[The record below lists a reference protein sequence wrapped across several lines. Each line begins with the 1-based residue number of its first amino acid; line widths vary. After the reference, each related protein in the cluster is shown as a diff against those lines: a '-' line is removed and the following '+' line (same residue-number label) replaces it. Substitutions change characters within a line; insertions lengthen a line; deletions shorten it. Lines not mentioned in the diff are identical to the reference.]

1 MIRRTV
7 TEDLALAILTRSGI
21 GTIWRLHTA
30 AAEVYQ
36 IGNPTAA
43 AAILELADA
52 AERMSALGAARLCQ
66 YRVRSKRRGTPGH
79 DPMDVCF

>member
-1 MIRRTV
+1 MIRRTA
-7 TEDLALAILTRSGI
+7 TERSRFGHPDAQRD

-36 IGNPTAA
+36 IGNPSAT

-52 AERMSALGAARLCQ
+52 AEREWV
-66 YRVRSKRRGTPGH
+66 RVEGSPAWQFT
-79 DPMDVCF
+79 

>member
-1 MIRRTV
+1 MMPRTA

-36 IGNPTAA
+36 IGNPSAA

-52 AERMSALGAARLCQ
+52 AEREWV
-66 YRVRSKRRGTPGH
+66 RVEGSPAWQFT
-79 DPMDVCF
+79 

>member
-1 MIRRTV
+1 MTRRTA

-52 AERMSALGAARLCQ
+52 AEREWV
-66 YRVRSKRRGTPGH
+66 RVEGSPAWQFT
-79 DPMDVCF
+79 

>member
-1 MIRRTV
+1 MIPRTA

-30 AAEVYQ
+30 AAEVYR
-36 IGNPTAA
+36 IGNPSAA

-52 AERMSALGAARLCQ
+52 AEREWV
-66 YRVRSKRRGTPGH
+66 RVEGSPAWQ
-79 DPMDVCF
+79 FS

>member
-1 MIRRTV
+1 MMRRTV
-7 TEDLALAILTRSGI
+7 TEALALAILERSGI
-21 GTIWRLHTA
+21 ETIWRLHTA

-52 AERMSALGAARLCQ
+52 AEREW
-66 YRVRSKRRGTPGH
+66 VRAEGPPAWQFT
-79 DPMDVCF
+79 

>member
-1 MIRRTV
+1 MIRRTA

-36 IGNPTAA
+36 IGNPSVT

-52 AERMSALGAARLCQ
+52 AEREWV
-66 YRVRSKRRGTPGH
+66 RVEGSPAWQFT
-79 DPMDVCF
+79 

>member
-30 AAEVYQ
+30 AAAVYQ
-36 IGNPTAA
+36 IGNPSAA
-43 AAILELADA
+43 TAILELADA
-52 AERMSALGAARLCQ
+52 AEREWQRAEGSPAWQ
-66 YRVRSKRRGTPGH
+66 FT
-79 DPMDVCF
+79 

>member
-1 MIRRTV
+1 
-7 TEDLALAILTRSGI
+7 LAILTRSGI

-36 IGNPTAA
+36 IGNPSAT

-52 AERMSALGAARLCQ
+52 AEREWV
-66 YRVRSKRRGTPGH
+66 RVEGSPAWQFT
-79 DPMDVCF
+79 

>member
-30 AAEVYQ
+30 AAAVYQ
-36 IGNPTAA
+36 IGNPSAATAIA
-43 AAILELADA
+43 EIADA
-52 AERMSALGAARLCQ
+52 GRVGKETIVKRGKLLLGR
-66 YRVRSKRRGTPGH
+66 RVL
-79 DPMDVCF
+79 